1 MKGLM
6 ADYSFSDILNGHRG
20 VSRTL
25 LSSPP
30 RDLPQRLADLQES
43 LVRFYSELPPA
54 LVWSANTFKD
64 QVSRGQGGVFLTLH
78 CMANAFLALVH
89 HPSILFS
96 PNGADTPMTTGV
108 HRSLRLSLASSRVI
122 AECMV
127 YADLAS
133 PISFYASPHLTQ
145 ALYIAGVAFGY
156 EAKQKAAG
164 MPRLER
170 DAAGESNDGA
180 TDAFLHLIAQQN
192 LDTIVGALSRLE
204 RYWTGAG
211 LPLNVLKQRLEGLSH
226 ASISMDRATKDTPT
240 FVSVR
245 DAGVLR
251 RFTGDLDA
259 LADCSPGT
267 QLQAIQAT
275 EWIGG
280 TESYSLEQ
288 LLARYSVDDFS
299 VQPADVPFDL
309 SMLYR

>member
-1 MKGLM
+1 M
-6 ADYSFSDILNGHRG
+6 
-20 VSRTL
+20 
-25 LSSPP
+25 
-30 RDLPQRLADLQES
+30 
-43 LVRFYSELPPA
+43 
-54 LVWSANTFKD
+54 WSAHTFKEHVGRD
-64 QVSRGQGGVFLTLH
+64 QGGVFLTLH

-164 MPRLER
+164 MPRLESGS
-170 DAAGESNDGA
+170 AGESDGA

-192 LDTIVGALSRLE
+192 LDTIVGALQRLE

-226 ASISMDRATKDTPT
+226 ASISMDRATKDTST

-245 DAGVLR
+245 DAGVLK

-259 LADCSPGT
+259 SPGT
-267 QLQAIQAT
+267 QLESLQTA
-275 EWIGG
+275 EN
-280 TESYSLEQ
+280 ESYSLEQ
-288 LLARYSVDDFS
+288 LLARYAVDDFS
-299 VQPADVPFDL
+299 VQPADVPLDL